1 MTCAHC
7 RDAEK
12 LFSDRR
18 AKRELRKYRRKGP
31 DKSTRLLLDALLGPE
46 TAGSSLLDIGGGV
59 GAIQHAS
66 ARAGASAITA
76 ADASQAYVEVCRS
89 EAERRGYV
97 DRAGYHVG
105 DFIEM
110 AEGLPGADVVTLD
123 KVVCCYPDMPGL
135 IDASAGK
142 AGRLY
147 GLVFPR
153 RRWPVRAVIALI
165 NVFEALTRSTFRVFV
180 HHPDEI
186 DATVRAAGFEHTHE
200 AKTFVWQV
208 MVYSRPEATAGTVP

>member
-7 RDAEK
+7 CDAEK
-12 LFSDRR
+12 LFNDRR

-31 DKSTRLLLDALLGPE
+31 GKSTRLLLDGVLGSQ

-59 GAIQHAS
+59 GAIQYAS
-66 ARAGASAITA
+66 AEAGAATITA

-110 AEGLPGADVVTLD
+110 AEGLPEADVVTLD
-123 KVVCCYPDMPGL
+123 RVVCCYPDMPGL
-135 IDASAGK
+135 IGASVGK
-142 AGRLY
+142 AGRVY

-153 RRWPVRAVIALI
+153 RRWPVRAVIAVMNML
-165 NVFEALTRSTFRVFV
+165 EALKRNTFRVFV
-180 HHPDEI
+180 HDPGEI
-186 DATVRAAGFEHTHE
+186 EAAVRATGFERTHE

-208 MVYSRPEATAGTVP
+208 EVYSRT

>member
-7 RDAEK
+7 CDAEK
-12 LFSDRR
+12 LFNDRR

-31 DKSTRLLLDALLGPE
+31 DKSTRLLIDALLGPE

-66 ARAGASAITA
+66 ADAGASAITS
-76 ADASQAYVEVCRS
+76 ADASEAYVQVCRS
-89 EAERRGYV
+89 EAERQGYV

-105 DFIEM
+105 DFLEM
-110 AEGLPGADVVTLD
+110 AEGLPDADVVTLD
-123 KVVCCYPDMPGL
+123 RVVCCYPDMPRL
-135 IDASAGK
+135 IGASAEK

-153 RRWPVRAVIALI
+153 RRWPVRLVMAVMNLL
-165 NVFEALTRSTFRVFV
+165 EALKRNTFRVFV
-180 HHPDEI
+180 HPPEQI
-186 DATVRAAGFEHTHE
+186 DAAVRAAGFERAHE

-208 MVYSRPEATAGTVP
+208 RVYSRA

>member
-7 RDAEK
+7 CDAEK
-12 LFSDRR
+12 LFNDRR

-31 DKSTRLLLDALLGPE
+31 GKSTRLLIDALLGPE
-46 TAGSSLLDIGGGV
+46 TTGSSLLDIGGGV

-89 EAERRGYV
+89 EAERQGYV

-110 AEGLPGADVVTLD
+110 AEDLPDADVVTLD
-123 KVVCCYPDMPGL
+123 RVVCCYPDMPRLVG
-135 IDASAGK
+135 ASAAK

-153 RRWPVRAVIALI
+153 RRWPVRAAIAVM
-165 NVFEALTRSTFRVFV
+165 NVFEALKRTTFRVFV
-180 HHPDEI
+180 HHPEEI
-186 DATVRAAGFEHTHE
+186 DAAVRAAGFERTHE

-208 MVYSRPEATAGTVP
+208 TVYSRA